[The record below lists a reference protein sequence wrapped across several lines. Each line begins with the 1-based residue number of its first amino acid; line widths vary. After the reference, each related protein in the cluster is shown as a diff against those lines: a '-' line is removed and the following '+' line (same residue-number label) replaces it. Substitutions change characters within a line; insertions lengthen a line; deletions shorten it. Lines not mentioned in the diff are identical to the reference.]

1 MSFPSEE
8 RNCIGTKGVKMRI
21 GSWSCHTVTFVSLG
35 NSLKFSLRIWDLCLV
50 FLKWIWNI
58 PSIRC
63 ALKIW
68 SLEVEVKL
76 TSNLDFSKIGIFILI
91 WCETLCRSSVR
102 VKRKR
107 SVSLNLLWRKNCDA
121 TKTNYTVIEK
131 EMLAL
136 VCDFDKFRSSL
147 VGCKVVFYTYNTTIR
162 NMYNQNDA
170 KLQLNR
176 WIMLLQEFYL
186 EIKDRRGSQN
196 EIADKLSMLESA

>member
-91 WCETLCRSSVR
+91 WCETHCRSSVR

-121 TKTNYTVIEK
+121 TKTN
-131 EMLAL
+131 
-136 VCDFDKFRSSL
+136 FRSSL

-170 KLQLNR
+170 KLELNR